1 MRSAQAALPPV
12 SVLPHWL
19 RADLR
24 SDHAGETGAVYFY
37 RGVLDVATD
46 PAVRDF
52 AEEHLAQESE
62 HLALFEAWLAP
73 VDKSVFLPLWRFAG
87 WLLGII
93 AGLAGDR
100 AVYITVDAI
109 EEFVVEHYSKQI
121 ERLAHDDDW
130 PEVQLLLTR
139 FCEDEFRH
147 RQEAQNLWDERTGII
162 ASTWRLI
169 VGAGSAVAV
178 LLARAY

>member
-52 AEEHLAQESE
+52 AEEHLA
-62 HLALFEAWLAP
+62 H
-73 VDKSVFLPLWRFAG
+73 G
-87 WLLGII
+87 
-93 AGLAGDR
+93 GL
-100 AVYITVDAI
+100 
-109 EEFVVEHYSKQI
+109 
-121 ERLAHDDDW
+121 
-130 PEVQLLLTR
+130 
-139 FCEDEFRH
+139 
-147 RQEAQNLWDERTGII
+147 
-162 ASTWRLI
+162 
-169 VGAGSAVAV
+169 GSAVAMAV
-178 LLARAY
+178 SQIDPVPMAFVNVGDCFAESGDPQGLLDKYGLTADAIVEAVKKVK